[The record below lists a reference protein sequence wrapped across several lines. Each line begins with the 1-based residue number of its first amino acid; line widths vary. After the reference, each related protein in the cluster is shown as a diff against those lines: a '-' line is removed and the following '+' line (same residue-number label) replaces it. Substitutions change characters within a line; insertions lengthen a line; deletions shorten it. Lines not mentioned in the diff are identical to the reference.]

1 MAARCGYLRKKMLRI
16 LAIAALLSTALHA
29 APQSARALYNSGIEK
44 LREGN
49 LNEAESLLRSAVATG
64 QDYVITPGLYNL
76 GHVRFSQGKETLK
89 GEGNRQQLLDSAS
102 AAAAVAQE
110 VLRAKKPIAERSAD
124 VQEIVGAYM
133 EGRAARKQLKAS
145 HDANTRTF
153 DLLGTALSKWRRS
166 VGDFR
171 SASELEPSDKD
182 STFNAD
188 TVERHIKELL
198 KFKEELEKQA
208 AEVEK
213 MRGELKK
220 MMGQL
225 RAKIPPEMMQEGDGE
240 EEDEDSEEEKGKK
253 PDDKPGEK
261 QQQRIGGEREI
272 SPEMGRW
279 LKETMKQRTMNIG
292 PDGQPSGSDSNEPDP
307 LGQQRPGG
315 RDGSGGDKQPKGK
328 KGRDW

>member
-1 MAARCGYLRKKMLRI
+1 MLRYF
-16 LAIAALLSTALHA
+16 AIATLLSTTLHA
-29 APQSARALYNSGIEK
+29 APQSARSLYNSGLEK

-49 LNEAESLLRSAVATG
+49 LNEAESLLRTAVASG
-64 QDYVITPGLYNL
+64 QDYVIPSGLYNL

-102 AAAAVAQE
+102 AAVAVAEE
-110 VLRAKKPIAERSAD
+110 VLRAKKPIAEQSTE

-153 DLLGTALSKWRRS
+153 DLLGTALAKWRRS

-171 SASELEPSDKD
+171 SAAELEPSDLD
-182 STFNAD
+182 SPFNAE

-198 KFKEELEKQA
+198 KFKEELEKEA

-213 MRGELKK
+213 KRAELKK

-225 RAKIPPEMMQEGDGE
+225 RAKIPPEMIQEGDGE
-240 EEDEDSEEEKGKK
+240 EEDEDAEEEKGKK
-253 PDDKPGEK
+253 PDDKPGDK

-272 SPEMGRW
+272 SPEMSRW

-292 PDGQPSGSDSNEPDP
+292 PDGKPSGSGSNEPDP
-307 LGQQRPGG
+307 LGQPRPGG
-315 RDGSGGDKQPKGK
+315 RDGPGGDQQPKGK